1 MMSFIGSVRYIMQEL
16 GLQVQFK
23 LFYTEGNVNA
33 MSHDKVLS
41 RVTRAHTLFYTVL
54 YGYLTAKLFE
64 CNLGEPYNDE
74 KFTINSSLQTLKE
87 LIKDTQ
93 EDITSCTMQAHI
105 IIILLDKL
113 LVFSNVTTSKTI
125 TP

>member
-1 MMSFIGSVRYIMQEL
+1 MSFIGSVRYIMQEL

-41 RVTRAHTLFYTVL
+41 RVTRAHTLFYTAL
-54 YGYLTAKLFE
+54 YGYVTAKLFG
-64 CNLGEPYNDE
+64 CNLGEPYNDG

-87 LIKDTQ
+87 LIKGTQ

-105 IIILLDKL
+105 INILLDKP
-113 LVFSNVTTSKTI
+113 LVFSNATTSKTI
-125 TP
+125 TL